1 MKQTDVIHKYE
12 DTSSDPTGSYELVST
27 DVSCRLFS
35 VQFKIASTGAGH
47 KPEVLFIDGGLG
59 GTERLRI
66 GSSQSVFI
74 PPVAIPTHGIRF
86 DEGIRIERGGTGSG
100 IDSITI
106 TYQGS

>member
-1 MKQTDVIHKYE
+1 MKQTDVVHVYKVM
-12 DTSSDPTGSYELVST
+12 PSYPAGLELVST

-35 VQFKIASTGAGH
+35 VQFKTVSIAAGH
-47 KPEVLFIDGGLG
+47 KPEVELRDGGEA
-59 GTERLRI
+59 GTTRFVI

-86 DEGIRIERGGTGSG
+86 DEGIWIKPNSGTGSG
-100 IDSITI
+100 ITSITI